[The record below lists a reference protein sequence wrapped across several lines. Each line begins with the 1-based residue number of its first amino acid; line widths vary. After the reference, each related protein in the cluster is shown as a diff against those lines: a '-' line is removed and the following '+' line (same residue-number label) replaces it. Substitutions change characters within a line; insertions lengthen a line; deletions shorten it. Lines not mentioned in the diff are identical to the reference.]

1 MSAYFTNRLTR
12 PAGLGL
18 LQLSSRRVLPGRA
31 ARGSVAPRKMAC
43 PLARGG
49 VSWRLRL
56 KAINSR
62 TGEGQP
68 WSLPLLI
75 GSKKGACFAPRQSG
89 LGEMNAKTTHD
100 LVLLAAL
107 SLFCATVAWSEDH
120 AVFASVFL
128 TLTAVAAFNAV
139 APRPRR

>member
-1 MSAYFTNRLTR
+1 
-12 PAGLGL
+12 
-18 LQLSSRRVLPGRA
+18 
-31 ARGSVAPRKMAC
+31 
-43 PLARGG
+43 
-49 VSWRLRL
+49 
-56 KAINSR
+56 
-62 TGEGQP
+62 
-68 WSLPLLI
+68 
-75 GSKKGACFAPRQSG
+75 
-89 LGEMNAKTTHD
+89 MNAKTTHD